1 MRGTVILHVQAIMEI
16 KFTRVFKTENSVRRD
31 MKDSLCTP
39 LNFTIFGKNDKLFL
53 WRFNVQTLKVAG
65 ELRAVSIALKTLFYL
80 LDNEKS
86 F

>member
-1 MRGTVILHVQAIMEI
+1 MEM

-39 LNFTIFGKNDKLFL
+39 SNFTIFGKNDKLFL
-53 WRFNVQTLKVAG
+53 WTLKVVG
-65 ELRAVSIALKTLFYL
+65 ELRAVSSALKTLFYL

>member
-39 LNFTIFGKNDKLFL
+39 LNFTIFGENDKLFL
-53 WRFNVQTLKVAG
+53 WTLKVVG
-65 ELRAVSIALKTLFYL
+65 ELRAVSSALKTLFYL

>member
-1 MRGTVILHVQAIMEI
+1 MEI

-39 LNFTIFGKNDKLFL
+39 LNFIIFGKNDKLFL
-53 WRFNVQTLKVAG
+53 WTLKVG
-65 ELRAVSIALKTLFYL
+65 ELRAVSSALKTLFYL
-80 LDNEKS
+80 LDYEKS